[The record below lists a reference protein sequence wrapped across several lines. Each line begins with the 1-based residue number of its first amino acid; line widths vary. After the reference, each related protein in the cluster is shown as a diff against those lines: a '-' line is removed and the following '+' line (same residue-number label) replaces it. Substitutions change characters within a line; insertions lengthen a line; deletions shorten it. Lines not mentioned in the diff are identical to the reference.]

1 MNFHDE
7 TLITDD
13 GKVVKH
19 HIGTL
24 VFVGLCVVISA
35 GLIILGVLALLNA

>member
-13 GKVVKH
+13 GKVVKRH
-19 HIGTL
+19 VGTII
-24 VFVGLCVVISA
+24 FVGFCAVMGAAMV
-35 GLIILGVLALLNA
+35 ILGILAILNA